1 MGRPKKVVD
10 YSKIRVNARITQ
22 DVVIQN
28 LNEENIIMEKSIKH
42 IIRGISKAGGISE
55 EADPVQDIEM
65 YVNSFLNDGYKL
77 FATHYLGETPEV
89 FRILYV
95 LVRD

>member
-10 YSKIRVNARITQ
+10 YTKIRVNARMPQ
-22 DVVIQN
+22 GVVIQN
-28 LNEENIIMEKSIKH
+28 LNEENIIMDKSIKH
-42 IIRGISKAGGISE
+42 IIRGISKTGGFSE
-55 EADPVQDIEM
+55 EADPVQDIET
-65 YVNSFLNDGYKL
+65 YVSTFLNGGYKL

-95 LVRD
+95 LVRE